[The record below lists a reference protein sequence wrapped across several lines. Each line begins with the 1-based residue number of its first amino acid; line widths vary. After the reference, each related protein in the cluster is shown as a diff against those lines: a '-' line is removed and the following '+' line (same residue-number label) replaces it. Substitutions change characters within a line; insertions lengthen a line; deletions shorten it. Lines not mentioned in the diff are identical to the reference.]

1 MKRMLTIMMALPVL
15 ILAQAPTLYIN
26 EFMASNDAYWADENG
41 DFDDWVEIY
50 NPGTDS
56 VDIGGLWFTDD
67 LTDPASHQIPDTA
80 SAITTIPP
88 GGFLILWAD
97 KESEQGVLHV
107 EEKLGGSGEQIGLVY
122 ISGTDTVFVDSLTY
136 GEQIADTSSG
146 RIADGGSDWDSFPDP
161 TAGVS
166 NTWTPDALAG
176 IVINEF
182 LASNDS
188 CCTDENGDY
197 DDFIELYNTGA
208 SSINIGGM
216 YITDDLTDPAS
227 WQIPTSD
234 ASLTTLASGGFLLLW
249 ADKESEQGVLH
260 VEEKLGSGGE
270 QIGLVTIFAS
280 DTNFVDSLTF
290 GEQITDTAYGR
301 FPDGSS
307 SWSSLDPTPG
317 AANAEL
323 SIINEGIIPSQFAL
337 HQNYPN
343 PFNPVTTIA
352 FDVPEQSD
360 VLVEIYSVTGQRVK
374 TLVNQNVDAGFH
386 KIMWNGTNDAGVGLA
401 SGMYIYRI
409 SANNFTNVKKL
420 IFMK

>member
-26 EFMASNDAYWADENG
+26 EFMASNDAYWSDENG

-97 KESEQGVLHV
+97 KESEQGPLHM
-107 EEKLGGSGEQIGLVY
+107 EEKLSGDGEQIGLFY
-122 ISGTDTVFVDSLTY
+122 ISGTDTIVIDSLTF
-136 GEQIADTSSG
+136 GAQIADTSSG
-146 RIADGGSDWDSFPDP
+146 RVADGGSDWASFPDP

-166 NTWTPDALAG
+166 NTWTPDALEG

-197 DDFIELYNTGA
+197 DDFIELYNAG
-208 SSINIGGM
+208 SNSINIGGM

-234 ASLTTLASGGFLLLW
+234 ASLTTLAPGGFLLLW

-270 QIGLVTIFAS
+270 DIGLVTIFAS
-280 DTNFVDSLTF
+280 DTSFVDSLTF
-290 GEQITDTAYGR
+290 GEQTTDISYGR
-301 FPDGSS
+301 YPDGSS
-307 SWSSLDPTPG
+307 TWSSLNPTPG

-323 SIINEGIIPSQFAL
+323 SVINEGIIPSQFAL

-343 PFNPVTTIA
+343 PFNPSTTIR
-352 FDVPEQSD
+352 FDIAKQSFVSVNIWNLLGQKVNTLATEQMSPGSYELRFGGRD
-360 VLVEIYSVTGQRVK
+360 AHGQQLSSGVYMISVEAESWSSTRKMI
-374 TLVNQNVDAGFH
+374 L
-386 KIMWNGTNDAGVGLA
+386 
-401 SGMYIYRI
+401 
-409 SANNFTNVKKL
+409 
-420 IFMK
+420 MK

>member
-1 MKRMLTIMMALPVL
+1 MMALPVL

-343 PFNPVTTIA
+343 PFNPSTTIR
-352 FDVPEQSD
+352 FDIAKQSFVSVNIWNLVGQKVNTLTAEQMSPGSYELRFDGRD
-360 VLVEIYSVTGQRVK
+360 VYGQQLSSGVYMISVEAESWSSTRKMILLK
-374 TLVNQNVDAGFH
+374 
-386 KIMWNGTNDAGVGLA
+386 
-401 SGMYIYRI
+401 
-409 SANNFTNVKKL
+409 
-420 IFMK
+420 

>member
-1 MKRMLTIMMALPVL
+1 MALPVL

-260 VEEKLGSGGE
+260 VEEKLGGSGE
-270 QIGLVTIFAS
+270 QIGLATI
-280 DTNFVDSLTF
+280 V
-290 GEQITDTAYGR
+290 
-301 FPDGSS
+301 
-307 SWSSLDPTPG
+307 
-317 AANAEL
+317 
-323 SIINEGIIPSQFAL
+323 
-337 HQNYPN
+337 
-343 PFNPVTTIA
+343 
-352 FDVPEQSD
+352 
-360 VLVEIYSVTGQRVK
+360 
-374 TLVNQNVDAGFH
+374 
-386 KIMWNGTNDAGVGLA
+386 
-401 SGMYIYRI
+401 
-409 SANNFTNVKKL
+409 
-420 IFMK
+420 